1 MRARRTSRWRTR
13 WCRSA
18 RCSASFTL
26 PPKCLKRR
34 SPSSRR
40 RRRRCRTAFGRSP
53 APPPRRAPSA
63 RSRPRSAITARWPDS
78 LSTATGSGR
87 SSPRQK
93 PISRR
98 TDGSAV
104 RRRLLLGC
112 FGAAMLGAGRPV
124 HSHEAPGAGRDRE
137 AADAAAPAFGTAID
151 FELTDAGGNRVR
163 AVDLRGRW
171 LLIFFG
177 YTSCPDLC
185 PTTLSEITGALAQLG
200 PLAAE
205 VQPVFV
211 SIDPQRDTPQALGE
225 YVQNFDARILPLSG
239 NAEQLARAAGSIGV
253 VFYKVPGKTPDEY
266 TFAHNAIV
274 TLVGPEGGIVTRFS
288 SDAAVDDLARAL
300 RRLIDPAGS

>member
-1 MRARRTSRWRTR
+1 M
-13 WCRSA
+13 
-18 RCSASFTL
+18 
-26 PPKCLKRR
+26 
-34 SPSSRR
+34 
-40 RRRRCRTAFGRSP
+40 
-53 APPPRRAPSA
+53 
-63 RSRPRSAITARWPDS
+63 
-78 LSTATGSGR
+78 
-87 SSPRQK
+87 
-93 PISRR
+93 
-98 TDGSAV
+98 
-104 RRRLLLGC
+104 RRRLVLGC
-112 FGAAMLGAGRPV
+112 LAATVVGAGLSA
-124 HSHEAPGAGRDRE
+124 HGHEAPGAGRDRE
-137 AADAAAPAFGTAID
+137 AADAAAPAFGTVID

-200 PLAAE
+200 PLAAR

-211 SIDPQRDTPQALGE
+211 SIDPQRDTPQALHE

-239 NAEQLARAAGSIGV
+239 NAEQLVRAAGSIGV
-253 VFYKVPGKTPDEY
+253 VFYKVPGPTPDEY

-288 SDAAVDDLARAL
+288 SDAAADDLARAL